1 MRYRTVAGTDIKVS
15 ELGFGVWTVSTSW
28 WGEKSD
34 AEAVAMLREARD
46 LGVTFYDTANTY
58 GEGRGESILAQAFTP
73 AERADL
79 VYATKFGYDWEHR
92 PDSDLAGHQEA
103 PHRWDPAFLRESL
116 DTSLRRLDTDCID
129 IWQFHNPRM
138 DALERD
144 DVWTFLDEMKR
155 AGKIRALGVALGP
168 AIGWR
173 DEGIYALRERGVEIV
188 HMIYNALELDP
199 GRDLIQTARE
209 TGASLLVRVP
219 HASGML
225 EGHYTEDTVFPPS
238 DHRSHRPRAWL
249 VNGLKKIRQLDF
261 LTPDGVQL
269 GQAALRYIFHTPAIA
284 SAIPNIYNREQLL
297 EFAAASDCPDVTDE
311 QAAKVEALFAANYGL
326 PLENEAG
333 VAQGARGEHARQ
345 RAAR

>member
-1 MRYRTVAGTDIKVS
+1 MRYRTVAGTDIKLS
-15 ELGFGVWTVSTSW
+15 ELGFGLWTVSTSW

-79 VYATKFGYDWEHR
+79 VYATKFGYDWENR

-103 PHRWDPAFLRESL
+103 PHRWDPVFLQKSL
-116 DTSLRRLDTDCID
+116 DAALRRLDTDCID

-138 DALERD
+138 DALQRD
-144 DVWTFLDEMKR
+144 DVWTFLDKMKQV
-155 AGKIRALGVALGP
+155 GKIRAAGVALGP

-188 HMIYNALELDP
+188 QMIYNALELDP

-219 HASGML
+219 HSSGML

-261 LTPDGVQL
+261 LTSDGVSL
-269 GQAALRYIFHTPAIA
+269 GQAALRYIFHTPEIV
-284 SAIPNIYNREQLL
+284 SAIPNIYTREQLL
-297 EFAAASDCPDVTDE
+297 EFASASDCPDVTDV
-311 QAAKVEALFAANYGL
+311 QAAKVITLFASNYGL
-326 PLENEAG
+326 PLDNEAG
-333 VAQGARGEHARQ
+333 MAQGARGNRAREG
-345 RAAR
+345 AAR